1 MDAIQALLTR
11 RSIRRYTDEP
21 VSDEHLE
28 TLLAAAMAAP
38 SAFNQQSWRFV
49 VVSDAKV
56 RAELSKASKHAGMLA
71 DAPLVIVVCGDTQA
85 ERHPDTY
92 WVQDATAALENILIA
107 ANGLGLGAV
116 WVGVH
121 PWDERVDAVRAATG
135 LPEHIKPLAS
145 VAVGHPAE
153 SKPASE
159 RLDWGKVRTDRWE

>member
-1 MDAIQALLTR
+1 MDAIEALLTR
-11 RSIRRYTDEP
+11 RSIRRYTTEP

-38 SAFNQQSWRFV
+38 TAFNQQSWRFLV
-49 VVSDAKV
+49 VRDEAV
-56 RAELSKASKHAGMLA
+56 RSELSKASQHAGMLA

-121 PWDERVDAVRAATG
+121 PWHDRVQAVRAATG

-145 VAVGHPAE
+145 VAIGHPAE
-153 SKPASE
+153 TKPASE
-159 RLDWGKVRTDRWE
+159 RLDWDKVRMDRWE